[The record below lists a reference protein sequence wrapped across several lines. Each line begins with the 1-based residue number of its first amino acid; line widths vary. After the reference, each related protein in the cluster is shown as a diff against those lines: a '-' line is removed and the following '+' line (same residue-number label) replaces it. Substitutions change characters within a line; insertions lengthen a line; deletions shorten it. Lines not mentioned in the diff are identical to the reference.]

1 MQINTLSV
9 AVVTHPHLNN
19 NSMEDKKCHV
29 EKLKLSYV
37 LFQIVRL
44 MSVSCGG
51 IIGLTTAALIIM
63 GLSFFIGL
71 LSSRKNRIEPIVE
84 NRRAS
89 SIIHRPPY
97 E

>member
-1 MQINTLSV
+1 
-9 AVVTHPHLNN
+9 
-19 NSMEDKKCHV
+19 MEDRKCHV

-84 NRRAS
+84 NRRTS

>member
-1 MQINTLSV
+1 MFI
-9 AVVTHPHLNN
+9 VTEYAALNN
-19 NSMEDKKCHV
+19 NSMEDKKCHI
-29 EKLKLSYV
+29 ERLTL
-37 LFQIVRL
+37 LHFIFQIVRL

-71 LSSRKNRIEPIVE
+71 LSSRNNRIEPIVE